1 MKYLCMIFSGDKPWS
16 ALSQSELDGWTAEQF
31 SYGETLRQSG
41 HYVSAEA
48 LQHTK
53 SAATVRVRN
62 GHLSV
67 TDGPYVETNEQLGG
81 FFVIEARDLN
91 DAIRVAS
98 KMPLARFGN
107 VEVRPIRECAPSSGQ

>member
-1 MKYLCMIFSGDKPWS
+1 MKYLCLIFSGDKPWS
-16 ALSQSELDGWTAEQF
+16 ALSQSEIDAWTAEQAD
-31 SYGETLRQSG
+31 YGQTLHQSG
-41 HYVSAEA
+41 HLVTAEA
-48 LQHTK
+48 LQH
-53 SAATVRVRN
+53 AERATTLRVRN
-62 GHLSV
+62 GQLSV

-107 VEVRPIRECAPSSGQ
+107 VEVRPIRDCLPGSVQ

>member
-1 MKYLCMIFSGDKPWS
+1 MKYLCLIFSGDQPWS
-16 ALSQSELDGWTAEQF
+16 SLSQSEIDAWTAEQVV
-31 SYGETLRQSG
+31 YGQTLRESG
-41 HYVSAEA
+41 HLVSGEA
-48 LQHTK
+48 LQHSERAT
-53 SAATVRVRN
+53 TVRMRN
-62 GHLSV
+62 GQLSV

-107 VEVRPIRECAPSSGQ
+107 VEVRPIRECLPGSAQ